1 MLRPTSSQHD
11 LAKNQENGVALH
23 IFCRLVGLV
32 LCSNASMVYFA
43 SHWTHVALVTTLACS
58 LLLQAGYLD
67 TVLFLIW
74 RSSRARGTRHMGQH
88 VNGSREARYQSPDSD
103 QLRNEIFS
111 CVPAYGRM
119 PSMCC
124 CFDARMTGS
133 VLRPTPILVTL

>member
-1 MLRPTSSQHD
+1 MHFIS
-11 LAKNQENGVALH
+11 
-23 IFCRLVGLV
+23 FVGSWGWS
-32 LCSNASMVYFA
+32 CAAMRRWVYFA
-43 SHWTHVALVTTLACS
+43 SHWTHVAVVTTLACS

>member
-43 SHWTHVALVTTLACS
+43 SHWTRVAVVTTLACS

-74 RSSRARGTRHMGQH
+74 RSNRARGTRHMGQH

-103 QLRNEIFS
+103 QLPE
-111 CVPAYGRM
+111 
-119 PSMCC
+119 
-124 CFDARMTGS
+124 
-133 VLRPTPILVTL
+133 